1 MRLQL
6 CLAATVI
13 ALGLPAVARAQVV
26 GVPFGNSA
34 IFEPEVDVVNSGV
47 VMDAQ
52 ATVSADRKYVTLTMR
67 TQQSDLLALRT
78 FNFQN
83 AGVGVVQL
91 PGGVVGGV
99 NPVGGGIV
107 GGGGVIG
114 GGMIGGGN
122 LIFQRVNAP
131 MRTTPGNGAKILTKR
146 GITPLVLND

>member
-1 MRLQL
+1 MRLHL
-6 CLAATVI
+6 CLAALLL
-13 ALGLPAVARAQVV
+13 ALAVPTITRAQVV
-26 GVPFGNSA
+26 GGFGSSA

-67 TQQSDLLALRT
+67 AQQSQLLSLQT

-83 AGVGVVQL
+83 AGVVQL

-99 NPVGGGIV
+99 NPVGGALV
-107 GGGGVIG
+107 GGPAIA
-114 GGMIGGGN
+114 N
-122 LIFQRVNAP
+122 LTTNRLNAP
-131 MRTTPGNGAKILTKR
+131 MRTAPGNGAKILTKR